1 MVEINNNIKT
11 NFQTTG
17 LEESIEKLI
26 KLNKEKEKLQKD
38 NKIDIEVRNQK
49 LNDLEKDIKSTTQD
63 ISRASQS
70 ARNLGES
77 IDKVYSS
84 RAQSAFKSFDRDL
97 ASLTQQSQKLENTL
111 KRIDDNK
118 LGSTEKTLLATE
130 RALKNNNTQLD
141 QLRKNFGISLMQS
154 ATFGSINALGDMFGD
169 ALQQVKEID
178 KVLTDIKLVSNKT
191 TEEMKAYS
199 DYAGKAAG
207 ALGSTKKE
215 LLQGNLIFEQ
225 QGGDAAQ
232 YAKQYGEQVL
242 IGSNI
247 SGESTK
253 DVSEFLTSTM
263 NGMDLINKK
272 GAQAAKY
279 VNDIFGN
286 LGALSGSDYGE
297 LAKSQA
303 QFANIAS
310 NSGFNL
316 EQTSAMSATISEITR
331 KAPEAVGTALK
342 SILASFQQQ
351 TTDKNGEKTSK
362 VEKAFES
369 AGVDIKLRQ
378 DNGQMRSAEEIINE
392 LGGKWQDLNKDQQGM
407 ISSAIAGKHHGESF
421 QALMNHWD
429 RYQELFEDAQ
439 NSAGA
444 AMRQQEIYMDSIEA
458 KTNQLKNTWQEYV
471 TSLGASD
478 AFKDLVGL
486 AQGFADQ
493 LAAGESSTL
502 NIVKGL
508 TPLVNAF
515 NQFYGKQKFGQM
527 VQDRGINTMLQNK
540 VSEKEN
546 QGQNKFAT
554 QEYWTANSDRLND
567 KAKTYVD
574 ETLKMIESNSKA
586 VEKITEQKRALQETV
601 DQTSKSLNQLEGDL
615 KSLNTEAKLSDKD
628 LVGVLKNN
636 MTLDEEK
643 KDAIFNEVDD
653 FIQLAGRGE
662 DKKNIVDMAVDTG
675 LYNKKQANEIYDNI
689 NDANS
694 IIPEKEMNNLR
705 EFFTSIDTLNS
716 DNIKGLKTDLEQI
729 VQNRDKLYEKG
740 HIDNLD
746 RGDNTTELYNS
757 LSRLK
762 ERIDKLDFNDE
773 NQVADA
779 TKALKEV
786 QMTSNDVAD
795 SLNSFELNLEKAS
808 QSALQVAESNEKERM
823 AKNFME
829 KSAGKEDVV
838 QLLNSKKDAIE
849 DEQLKATR
857 QVNEANEKINKLQSE
872 ATGGEDT
879 LKNVGKSVERG
890 KDFERYSGLFTGL
903 AQSSTALIGTF
914 QALQE
919 NGFKLNEQTEDIVS
933 SGLMNLGMGLMTVN
947 PALGMLTMALG
958 PLIDAFNLL
967 HSSVE
972 KSREANKQITETY
985 MSQNEKLNAKEST
998 LIQNE
1003 DILKKY
1009 GNMDEAERE
1018 GALEGNKEDKEKWD
1032 GAMQQIAQQYP
1043 ELVQGTDENGKAI
1056 VELKDGYAGLKSELK
1071 QEKIDNNQMLVNN
1084 AGNFGKVIET
1094 DMGSSQLDVETYT
1107 KKIENTQE
1115 KLKMAQKAGDA
1126 KEIDKLSADLG
1137 KYQEE
1142 LNKAQQT
1149 LTDTKTSIQSNLI
1162 DPIFNANKEFA
1173 NLTGEARKAA
1183 VALKSDL
1190 FNQDTVQSMMNSGT
1204 AIEDITKNM
1213 KGLAKTIPQL
1223 AGQPG
1228 FDKLK
1233 DNLTAEDY
1241 IDLQKG
1247 TKQGINAIRRKM
1259 KVLGDNDKTNDKKY
1273 DHNAG
1278 LTEAKKLTKEYKE
1291 QNKEIDT
1298 QIDKIRERKTTEE
1311 RAEMS
1316 VAATGSAGAAA
1327 GGMAMAY
1334 NNTAVSK
1341 KNDEEV
1347 AEEEKAINVSK
1358 NLRKAINELTPA
1370 YAAASQSQ
1378 EGFKQ
1383 SSKELQEV
1391 LEAQKGATGE
1401 EKEALQDSAFA
1412 MMSGMAESNDEF
1424 FQQWVDGSKNMVDKI
1439 SELYHV
1445 DLTEFQTAAEAKA
1458 AIMNSIQ
1465 MRNNIAAQMAA
1476 SGDYDLSTKKG
1487 KEKYA
1492 KKLEENV
1499 SAATDIVND
1508 QNSTDLKEIKD
1519 SQMKD
1524 EQQHPQMMTKALEKA
1539 NEYNNQKAEAQ
1550 KKAQDE
1556 ATKAQQEA
1564 KDKEEEKP
1572 EEKTYNQI
1580 QALEKEA
1587 DKYYA
1592 ITEAI
1597 NDMNRAY
1604 DKLKRARDNAYSG
1617 DKLAIME
1624 QEEAQLK
1631 ENLKTSQA
1639 AEGIYQQE
1647 ANRTKSLLAAQGFTF
1662 DEGGTIA
1669 NKNAIMDQMTTAYNN
1684 RAMELNGQEQS
1695 DEAQQEMD
1703 NRQQAIQD
1711 TEKLV
1716 SEYEE
1721 ANSKL
1726 KEQQDSIED
1735 IKQQLSDLQAE
1746 KYEIKINIIGDAID
1760 QQAKIIDALNKINET
1775 EDSFNEEN
1783 AERLQT
1789 KAKASLSQFEM
1800 AKQLYEEVQNDP
1812 KLTGAAKEE
1821 KMKELTDVM
1830 TSSATE
1836 AMDSVQAV
1844 NDEIDKF
1851 INKVK
1856 DEFEEINKNVDRIMQ
1871 KAEDLAE
1878 INGKLYGEDSSQ
1890 YLDQIKNMEKL
1901 YDIQDEI
1908 SRGAIDTYK
1917 KQQQNLDT
1925 STEAGKKQFRELQD
1939 AINSEED
1946 KISEN
1951 FNKRLDNAQ
1960 KGMEDLTNKVIQD
1973 FDEAG
1978 SHIDRALSML
1988 SKLNTGYENVF
1999 GNDNSEYFKQQDEV
2013 QKMREIQMEHAQDT
2027 IKYFKQQQKLINQ
2040 NTKSGKEQ
2048 WKQYQD
2054 GINAAEDLLTDGL
2067 ITTLEELNKRMQ
2079 TINDTVIKSF
2089 NKAYEQTNR
2098 IIQKT
2103 NEYKDAFLQFSGS
2116 EFDKDYDNLIN
2127 NVNSARIEQNKVA
2140 QDAIDFYKSQ
2150 MKLINTTTKAGKE
2163 QYEQM
2168 QEEINK
2174 MGDAIQK
2181 NLTDGMKEY
2190 ESAMKAI
2197 TSETIKRFDKIA
2209 SITANIVSKQNNV
2222 ANMAK
2227 QVFGDTSDQYLNSMN
2242 ESQLMRNDQDKLAQ
2256 QTIDFYKKQQQELDL
2271 TTKAGKEQ
2279 WQQYQDGIEK
2289 AQELISNN
2297 LSKALS
2303 DLQAQMEVMNK
2314 KTLKEFKN
2322 AFGTDGL
2329 DNLQNEYNMQN
2340 KAQEKYLSG
2349 LEKTNVLASKRAE
2362 IEEKISHSNNNEEI
2376 AMYNKYLQETLVPLE
2391 NAKTI
2396 NQHDLDIAQAKLE
2409 VAKAELEVRRQGD
2422 ADMQTRLVRDSQGN
2436 MTYEYYQKESQKGQ
2450 DAIAKYNTALDNLQ
2464 QKMRETVKSTAQ
2476 EIQDTFNN
2484 MQNIIQKMAETNDA
2498 EERKRLQKQLEAY
2511 KEYYNQLMQEYQ
2523 NYSQMF
2529 SAEQVQ
2535 GAFNKLNQG
2544 AISSEQL
2551 GQSMGVSSSTIDAMN
2566 QANQNGLGFSDMMN
2580 MSQEDLSGALGISV
2594 DEAGAVQS
2602 GLQNGGGM
2610 DIQSLS
2616 AMIQNM
2622 YDTWQSKS
2630 DETLNKINENFDI
2643 FAQKSTDIFNQAY
2656 TDVDNYKNS
2665 ATTAF
2670 ETLNGSMNNFIEQ
2683 SLISFETL
2691 KEGYQG
2697 LADQATTSMGEI
2709 DKSVDRS
2716 YIKIAEE
2723 SSAQFKKAAN
2733 SFANYADIIKTQS
2746 SEAFSQASQNFEDY
2760 NTNFRKSTD
2769 KSLKQINSYY
2779 NHFNETASNAAKTV
2793 RSQTD
2798 KLTSSSHSL
2807 ENQLYKQ
2814 QKASDKVR
2822 SSAVE
2827 TENKLYHLKKQNED
2841 LASVIRNKVNTA
2853 FTGNSEGTGK
2863 KGMFGAMVKN
2873 SDYAK
2878 GQYRDALNKANK
2890 GTSDLS
2896 DSTNTMAK
2904 KFGYARDTMSEAY
2917 GQAIKFDTD
2926 NAKQGKKVKDGIDK
2940 IAASTKTLGKN
2951 AANTADAAN
2960 AMVDAFD
2967 RLNDG
2972 KGSSSKKTSKKDLE
2986 KLNGDIAM
2994 HEATKYLHLD
3004 KFDTGGYTGEW
3015 TNSGN
3020 NKEGRMA
3027 MLHEKELVLNAEDTQ
3042 NILKAVSLQREMAQ
3056 FTRMSTPQMS
3066 INNQPTQQIEQKVE
3080 INADFPNANNREEI
3094 VEAFNGMK
3102 ARAISYISN
3111 PDNE

>member
-38 NKIDIEVRNQK
+38 NKIDIEIRNQK

-77 IDKVYSS
+77 IDRVYSS
-84 RAQSAFKSFDRDL
+84 RAQNAFKSFDKDL

-421 QALMNHWD
+421 QALMNNWD
-429 RYQELFEDAQ
+429 RYEELFEDAQ

-444 AMRQQEIYMDSIEA
+444 AMRQQEVYMDSIEA

-527 VQDRGINTMLQNK
+527 VQDRGINTMLQDK

-574 ETLKMIESNSKA
+574 ETLKMIESNNEA
-586 VEKITEQKRALQETV
+586 IEKITEQKKALQETV
-601 DQTSKSLNQLEGDL
+601 DQTSKGLNQLESDL
-615 KSLNTEAKLSDKD
+615 KSLNNEAKLSDKD
-628 LVGVLKNN
+628 LVDVLKNN

-653 FIQLAGRGE
+653 FVQLAGRGE
-662 DKKNIVDMAVDTG
+662 DKKNIVGMAVDTG
-675 LYNKKQANEIYDNI
+675 LYNQKQASEIYDNI

-716 DNIKGLKTDLEQI
+716 NNIKGLKTDLEQI
-729 VQNRDKLYEKG
+729 VQNRDKLYGKG
-740 HIDNLD
+740 YIDSLD

-786 QMTSNDVAD
+786 QITSNDVAD

-849 DEQLKATR
+849 EEQLKAAR
-857 QVNEANEKINKLQSE
+857 QVNEANENISKLESE
-872 ATGGEDT
+872 ATGGKKT
-879 LKNVGKSVERG
+879 LKDVGESVERG
-890 KDFERYSGLFTGL
+890 KDFEKYSGLFTGL
-903 AQSSTALIGTF
+903 AQSGTALIGTF

-919 NGFKLNEQTEDIVS
+919 NGMKANEETEKIVS
-933 SGLMNLGMGLMTVN
+933 SGLMNFGMGLMSIN
-947 PALGMLTMALG
+947 PLLGSLVMILG
-958 PLIDAFNLL
+958 PIIDGFNLL
-967 HSSVE
+967 TDSVE
-972 KSREANKQITETY
+972 EAREANKKITEVY
-985 MSQNEKLNAKEST
+985 LAQNEKINAKQST
-998 LIQNE
+998 LTQNE

-1018 GALEGNKEDKEKWD
+1018 GALEGNQADKEKWE

-1043 ELVQGTDENGKAI
+1043 ELVQGTDENGRAI
-1056 VELKDGYAGLKSELK
+1056 VELKDGYAGLKEELK
-1071 QEKIDNNQMLVNN
+1071 KEKVENNQMLVNN
-1084 AGNFGKVIET
+1084 SGNFGKVIES
-1094 DMGSSQLDVETYT
+1094 DMRTSQQDIGKYNQ
-1107 KKIENTQE
+1107 KIKDAQA
-1115 KLKMAQKAGDA
+1115 KLNIAQQVGNSE
-1126 KEIDKLSADLG
+1126 EIDKQTSAIA
-1137 KYQEE
+1137 KYQEK

-1149 LTDTKTSIQSNLI
+1149 LTDTKTSIQTNLI
-1162 DPIFNANKEFA
+1162 NPIFDANKEFA
-1173 NLTGEARKAA
+1173 NLTGEARKTAI
-1183 VALKSDL
+1183 ALKGEL
-1190 FNQDTVQSMMNSGT
+1190 FNSDTVQSMMDSGT
-1204 AIEDITKNM
+1204 SIETITKNM
-1213 KGLAKTIPQL
+1213 KGLAKTVSQV
-1223 AGQPG
+1223 AGEPG
-1228 FDKLK
+1228 FNKLK

-1247 TKQGINAIRRKM
+1247 NKQGTNAIRRKI
-1259 KVLGDNDKTNDKKY
+1259 KALGDNDKNNDKKY

-1278 LTEAKKLTKEYKE
+1278 LKYAQKETKEYEKQNKVLKEKEKNAEKANKE
-1291 QNKEIDT
+1291 QQKNQRNNLLNAKTGAPDSAQGHKKEIEVNKEKNKADNEL
-1298 QIDKIRERKTTEE
+1298 DEAK
-1311 RAEMS
+1311 
-1316 VAATGSAGAAA
+1316 
-1327 GGMAMAY
+1327 GM
-1334 NNTAVSK
+1334 
-1341 KNDEEV
+1341 
-1347 AEEEKAINVSK
+1347 K
-1358 NLRKAINELTPA
+1358 NLRKAIDNLTPA
-1370 YAAASQSQ
+1370 YAAASKSQ
-1378 EGFKQ
+1378 KGFEQ
-1383 SSKELQEV
+1383 SSKELTEV
-1391 LEAQKGATGE
+1391 LQAQDKATGA
-1401 EKEALQDSAFA
+1401 EKESLQDSAFA

-1424 FQQWVDGSKNMVDKI
+1424 FQEWVAGSKNMVKKI
-1439 SELYHV
+1439 SELYDV
-1445 DLTEFQTAAEAKA
+1445 DLTDFQSAAEAKA
-1458 AIMNSIQ
+1458 KIMNKIQ
-1465 MRNNIAAQMAA
+1465 MRQGIATQMAA
-1476 SGDYDLSTKKG
+1476 SGKYDMSTKKG
-1487 KEKYA
+1487 QKEY
-1492 KKLEENV
+1492 KKDLEERTN
-1499 SAATDIVND
+1499 AASKTVND
-1508 QNSTDLKEIKD
+1508 LSDKDLKEIKD
-1519 SQMKD
+1519 AQEKD
-1524 EQQHPQMMTKALEKA
+1524 QKKNPKLLPEAIKAGEEFNKDKEKA
-1539 NEYNNQKAEAQ
+1539 KKAAQKAQEEAQ
-1550 KKAQDE
+1550 KEKDE
-1556 ATKAQQEA
+1556 
-1564 KDKEEEKP
+1564 KEEEKP

-1592 ITEAI
+1592 VTEAI

-1604 DKLKRARDNAYSG
+1604 DRLKRARDNAYSG

-1669 NKNAIMDQMTTAYNN
+1669 NKNAIMDQMTTSYNN

-1695 DEAQQEMD
+1695 EEAQQEME

-1746 KYEIKINIIGDAID
+1746 KYEVKINIIGDAID

-1775 EDSFNEEN
+1775 EDNFNEEN

-1908 SRGAIDTYK
+1908 SRGAIETYK

-1925 STEAGKKQFRELQD
+1925 STEAGKKQFQELQD

-1999 GNDNSEYFKQQDEV
+1999 GNDNPEYFKQQDEV

-2116 EFDKDYDNLIN
+2116 EFDEDYDNLIN
-2127 NVNSARIEQNKVA
+2127 NVNNARIEQNKVA

-2303 DLQAQMEVMNK
+2303 DLQAQMEAMNK

-2349 LEKTNVLASKRAE
+2349 LEKANILASKRAE

-2779 NHFNETASNAAKTV
+2779 NHFNETASSAAKTV

-2890 GTSDLS
+2890 GTGTLS

-2967 RLNDG
+2967 RLNGG

-3042 NILKAVSLQREMAQ
+3042 NILKTVSLQREMAQ
-3056 FTRMSTPQMS
+3056 FTRMSTPQTP

-3111 PDNE
+3111 PNNE